1 MYAISFRHCAV
12 LATPPLEPPYP
23 SVPDKPSSCAT
34 TKAARRYLC
43 LSSKTPPFSP
53 SQSAKVLL
61 TVLQSFCFLL
71 YIINPQA
78 TLISIPFLILMTSG
92 LEFDDV
98 LLFNFFKDSP
108 TTAEWRLFLNYFH
121 DVLVPLQ
128 VDRKPGDDTIL
139 PTNGPLFGS
148 ASAPLDASQ
157 LQYGMVK
164 FKLFESELK
173 QLYVAV
179 TRPRVRLW
187 IFDECG
193 GTPVLD
199 FFSVRCCV
207 IPGVPRSLLVVA
219 QLLSTS

>member
-1 MYAISFRHCAV
+1 
-12 LATPPLEPPYP
+12 
-23 SVPDKPSSCAT
+23 
-34 TKAARRYLC
+34 
-43 LSSKTPPFSP
+43 
-53 SQSAKVLL
+53 
-61 TVLQSFCFLL
+61 
-71 YIINPQA
+71 
-78 TLISIPFLILMTSG
+78 MTSG

-207 IPGVPRSLLVVA
+207 IPRVPRSLLVVA